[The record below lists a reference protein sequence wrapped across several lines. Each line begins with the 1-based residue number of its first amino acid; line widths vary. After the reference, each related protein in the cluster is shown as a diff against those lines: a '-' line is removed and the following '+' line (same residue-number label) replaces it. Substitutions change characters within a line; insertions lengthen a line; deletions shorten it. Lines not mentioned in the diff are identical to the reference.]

1 LLNNISEAIKIHHKM
16 EYPQINFGT
25 YRLGGKTFNSLN
37 YALENNYR
45 GIDTASLYQCEPI
58 IGEYIGKNQIN
69 RSELFITSKLNPKT
83 YSRGVPVMME
93 SVRKT
98 LSDLGT
104 DYIDLFLIHKP
115 DEKYIKDCWFV
126 LEEFYKQGIFKNI
139 GVSNF
144 DIHHMEIIREYS
156 TIPIY
161 TNQIELSPFLKR
173 PNVVK
178 YMNEHGIKVSA
189 HSSLAK
195 GEKFDDATVNSIASK
210 YGKTPAQIMLKWGL
224 QNGYNVIPRS
234 SNKEHIVEDI
244 SLDTFHISKED
255 MSELNNI
262 SVTHIT
268 HPQYI
273 LS

>member
-1 LLNNISEAIKIHHKM
+1 M

-25 YRLGGKTFNSLN
+25 YRLGTNTFTSLN
-37 YALENNYR
+37 HALEGGYR
-45 GIDTASLYQCEPI
+45 GIDTASLYQCESV

-104 DYIDLFLIHKP
+104 NYIDLFLIHKP

-126 LEEFYKQGIFKNI
+126 LEEFYKQGVFRNI

-144 DIHHMEIIREYS
+144 DIHHMKAISEFS
-156 TIPIY
+156 TVPIY

-195 GEKFDDATVNSIASK
+195 GEKFDDITITKIANK
-210 YGKTPAQIMLKWGL
+210 YGKTQAQIMLKWGV

-234 SNKEHIVEDI
+234 SKKEHIVED
-244 SLDTFHISKED
+244 FHLSDFQISKED
-255 MSELNNI
+255 MNELDGI
-262 SVTHIT
+262 TVTHIT